1 MHAHSNRGA
10 VTMVNLP
17 TATARL
23 LTSIEKVGRILL
35 LTRYTFT
42 VPLVYTYLTCP
53 GILYYLIA
61 DINCLRLFLGQI
73 NNNKDHTCKAL
84 PRRHTWAKFSKSN
97 IPLSGVG
104 NFNGTASMVSM
115 VSGPGK

>member
-1 MHAHSNRGA
+1 MLIEA
-10 VTMVNLP
+10 VVNHV
-17 TATARL
+17 
-23 LTSIEKVGRILL
+23 SIM
-35 LTRYTFT
+35 
-42 VPLVYTYLTCP
+42 
-53 GILYYLIA
+53 
-61 DINCLRLFLGQI
+61 FLGY
-73 NNNKDHTCKAL
+73 NNTGKSHL